1 MPRPLLTLAASML
14 LLAFACGGDDEPA
27 PAPPPTKD
35 PYSLSNA
42 LQGMQ
47 DGPPEPKAPEVGEPP
62 QEPIGLRENK
72 PAAEAPKPRAKNNK
86 ACRRNRGE
94 REALEQQVLQ
104 QRSSG
109 VDRAEGALS
118 LANEAMRACFAD
130 TECAIDGKR
139 IQSTQER
146 IAAAERSYEA
156 AIEKIGV
163 LEAGFFEI
171 DKKIKRTCGD

>member
-1 MPRPLLTLAASML
+1 MPRPLLALTASML
-14 LLAFACGGDDEPA
+14 LLAFACGGDDEP
-27 PAPPPTKD
+27 PPPPPPAAET
-35 PYSLSNA
+35 YSLSSA

-72 PAAEAPKPRAKNNK
+72 PAAEAPKERSTDSK
-86 ACRRNRGE
+86 ACRRNRAE
-94 REALEQQVLQ
+94 REALEKRVLQ

-118 LANEAMRACFAD
+118 QANEAMRACFAD

-139 IQSTQER
+139 IKTTQER

-156 AIEKIGV
+156 AIEQIGV

-171 DKKIKRTCGD
+171 DKKIKRTCGG